1 MRILPARADHV
12 GCGTI
17 VEDSQADGRSNR
29 FRDGGKSLPLWHVP
43 ANSAGHSPRGTGRRG
58 RSIAMSI
65 NRRTFVVRGTIAG
78 AGLVLGLRLS
88 PKALTQ
94 ENAKA
99 RKKPVANPFDA
110 WIHVKPRRENF
121 SDRREIRDGAGNPH
135 RVG

>member
-1 MRILPARADHV
+1 
-12 GCGTI
+12 
-17 VEDSQADGRSNR
+17 
-29 FRDGGKSLPLWHVP
+29 
-43 ANSAGHSPRGTGRRG
+43 
-58 RSIAMSI
+58 MSI

-110 WIHVKPRRENF
+110 WIHVKP
-121 SDRREIRDGAGNPH
+121 DGKISLIVAKSEMGQESAPGW
-135 RVG
+135 R